1 MEDILYTED
10 VLRLIEEEGYTAES
24 LLMEKMPQA
33 KRRWNHICK
42 LMNNYIR
49 DVQKVFPDA
58 SYYTACGGFN
68 LLIGKDHDDM
78 NNLLQET
85 SALGSNV
92 FVGDGDY

>member
-1 MEDILYTED
+1 MEEILYTED
-10 VLRLIEEEGYTAES
+10 VLRMIKEEGYTAEE

-58 SYYTACGGFN
+58 SYYTASGGFN
-68 LLIGKDHDDM
+68 LLIGKDHDEMNKPLQDM
-78 NNLLQET
+78 